1 MSVVN
6 GTVAFANLDSH
17 EVFNGQSTGKYSI
30 VLTIDDPTEAQKL
43 EAEGIKIKEYKNTPQ
58 RKFTTK
64 FEDFPV
70 IDNDGEPVSRSTV
83 RYGDK
88 VRIKYNL
95 GAPHPIHGCTPY
107 MQAIRVVEK
116 GEQSIGDDDGEF

>member
-6 GTVAFANLDSH
+6 GTATFVHLTEH
-17 EVFNGQSTGKYSI
+17 EVYNGQSTGKYSL
-30 VLTIDDPTEAQKL
+30 VLILDDPAEAQKL

-70 IDNDGEPVSRSTV
+70 IDNEGEPVSRSSV
-83 RYGDK
+83 RHGDK
-88 VRIKYNL
+88 VRIKYSL
-95 GAPHPIHGCTPY
+95 GQPHPIHGCIPY

-116 GEQSIGDDDGEF
+116 GEVELDDDGEF

>member
-6 GTVAFANLDSH
+6 GTVAFANLTEH
-17 EVFNGQSTGKYSI
+17 EIYQGQSTGKYS
-30 VLTIDDPTEAQKL
+30 VVVSLDEEGAKL
-43 EAEGIKIKEYKNTPQ
+43 LASEGVKINTYKDQPQ

-64 FEDFPV
+64 FEDFTV
-70 IDNDGEPVSRSTV
+70 IDNDGEPVSKGSV
-83 RYGDK
+83 RWGDK

-95 GAPHPIHGCTPY
+95 SNPHPVHGCVPY

-116 GEQSIGDDDGEF
+116 GEVGLEDDGDF

>member
-6 GTVAFANLDSH
+6 GTVAFANLNEH
-17 EVFNGQSTGKYSI
+17 EVFNGQSTGKYSLVI
-30 VLTIDDPTEAQKL
+30 VLDDSDAEKL
-43 EAEGIKIKEYKNTPQ
+43 EQEGIKIKMYKNQAQ

-64 FEDFPV
+64 FDDFPV
-70 IDNDGEPVSRSTV
+70 IDNDGEPVSKSSV

-95 GAPHPIHGCTPY
+95 GNPHPVHGVAPY
-107 MQAIRVVEK
+107 LQAVRVVEK
-116 GEQSIGDDDGEF
+116 GEVAIDDDDGEF

>member
-17 EVFNGQSTGKYSI
+17 EVYNGQSTGKYSI
-30 VLTIDDPTEAQKL
+30 VLTLDEQ
-43 EAEGIKIKEYKNTPQ
+43 EAEKLQSEGVKVKEYKNTPQ
-58 RKFTTK
+58 RKFATK
-64 FEDFPV
+64 FDEFPV
-70 IDNDGEPVSRSTV
+70 IDNDGEPLSKSSV

-95 GAPHPIHGCTPY
+95 GSPHPVHGTSVY
-107 MQAIRVVEK
+107 LQAIRVVEK
-116 GEQSIGDDDGEF
+116 GEAGLEDDGEF

>member
-6 GTVAFANLDSH
+6 GTVAFANLDAH
-17 EVFNGQSTGKYSI
+17 EVYNGQSTGKYSL
-30 VLTIDDPTEAQKL
+30 VLVLDDAEAEKL
-43 EAEGIKIKEYKNTPQ
+43 EQEGVKIKMYKNQAQ
-58 RKFTTK
+58 RKFATK

-70 IDNDGEPVSRSTV
+70 IDNDGEPVSKSSV

-95 GAPHPIHGCTPY
+95 GNPHPVHGVAPY
-107 MQAIRVVEK
+107 LQAVRVVEK
-116 GEQSIGDDDGEF
+116 GEVGLEDDGEF